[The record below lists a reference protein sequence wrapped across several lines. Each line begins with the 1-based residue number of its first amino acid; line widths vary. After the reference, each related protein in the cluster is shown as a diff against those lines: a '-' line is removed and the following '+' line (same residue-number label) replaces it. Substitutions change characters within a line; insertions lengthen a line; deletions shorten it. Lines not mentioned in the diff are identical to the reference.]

1 MIDYVLDTSALL
13 TLRDEEPGAD
23 RVAIILAEAAE
34 GKVRCHAS
42 FMTRMELLYRVWKDE
57 GEAEGRLVYEQC
69 ASLPINWMHE
79 NDEMLQRAAEVKAK
93 NAVSVAD
100 AWIAA
105 CADMLGATLVHK
117 DPEFVP
123 LAIRQ
128 EPLPPKQL
136 SRDQK

>member
-13 TLRDEEPGAD
+13 TLRDDEPGAD
-23 RVAIILAEAAE
+23 RVTVILAEAAE
-34 GKVRCHAS
+34 GRARCHAC

-79 NDEMLQRAAEVKAK
+79 NDEMLQRAAEIKAK

-117 DPEFVP
+117 DPEFIP
-123 LAIRQ
+123 IAIRQ
-128 EPLPPKQL
+128 EQLPMKQQ

>member
-1 MIDYVLDTSALL
+1 
-13 TLRDEEPGAD
+13 
-23 RVAIILAEAAE
+23 
-34 GKVRCHAS
+34 
-42 FMTRMELLYRVWKDE
+42 
-57 GEAEGRLVYEQC
+57 
-69 ASLPINWMHE
+69 MHE

-105 CADMLGATLVHK
+105 CAGMLGATLVHK

-128 EPLPPKQL
+128 EHLPPRQL